1 MGRTPV
7 KARKS
12 KKALVGS
19 SLDALADSK
28 FLRCPKGHGLPHKT
42 DKGRCTPLSCA
53 ETSGDLTRVRVDK
66 IEDPEERVTK
76 VAGDEELR
84 VKVQSA
90 RKEVWNK
97 FLGIPMDLKGAEA
110 EKYADDELQS
120 MLPFA
125 IGVVK
130 KQLLYGTEEQQ
141 ERAADRVLK
150 ATGKS
155 AKEAAASMAPTMVIQ
170 MAPGTKFEF
179 PWAPKTVNGEVVK
192 SPALPETTDEKK

>member
-1 MGRTPV
+1 MGKTPV

-12 KKALVGS
+12 KQALLKS
-19 SLDALADSK
+19 DLEMNADSK
-28 FLRCPKGHGLPHKT
+28 FLRCPKGHALPNKT
-42 DKGRCTPLSCA
+42 DNGRCTPLSCA
-53 ETSGDLTRVRVDK
+53 METGMARVRPDK
-66 IEDPEERVTK
+66 MDDPEERVTK
-76 VAGDEELR
+76 VTGDEEMR

-110 EKYADDELQS
+110 EKYTDDELVN

-125 IGVVK
+125 VGVVK

-155 AKEAAASMAPTMVIQ
+155 AKEAAASLAPTMVIN
-170 MAPGTKFEF
+170 MAPGAKFEY
-179 PWAPKTVNGEVVK
+179 PWAPKTVEGKVI
-192 SPALPETTDEKK
+192 PPEEPNEKK